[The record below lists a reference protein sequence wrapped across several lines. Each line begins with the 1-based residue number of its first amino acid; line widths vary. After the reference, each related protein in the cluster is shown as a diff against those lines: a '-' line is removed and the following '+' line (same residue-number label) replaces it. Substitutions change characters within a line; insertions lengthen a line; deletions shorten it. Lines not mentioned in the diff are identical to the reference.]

1 MKTGTHKHQQTGL
14 DSLEEQRIK
23 FDAINQIQ
31 AIIEFD
37 PEGNILFA
45 NQLFLDTMGYTLDE
59 VVGQHH
65 SIFCTP
71 DYIQSDQF

>member
-1 MKTGTHKHQQTGL
+1 LKTGTHKHQQTGL

-23 FDAINQIQ
+23 FDAINRIQ

-45 NQLFLDTMGYTLDE
+45 NQLFLDTMDYTLDE

-65 SIFCTP
+65 SIFCAP
-71 DYIQSDQF
+71 DCIQSDQY